1 MAAFFETPQGAAL
14 LRRIFVAAV
23 VTLTLIAPAGVRVVA
38 LFLKLASLDRYVACS
53 YSAVRRA
60 VQKIER
66 DVIVY
71 GDQER
76 ARLAATMAPKKITL
90 ALDET
95 FHPKICLVGIEP
107 VSGFI
112 LAEEYAATRDQLQW
126 AMTLGAAKDGLNVE
140 IVQATSDEARGIVS
154 LVEQEM
160 GHHSPD
166 VFHVQREICKGTAA
180 PLAAAVRRAD
190 AALSAARE
198 EHATIVLEKD
208 VYWGGARGAG
218 RPPAFDD
225 RIAHA
230 KVIEE
235 SADRALVVAKEH
247 RHAMRDV
254 VKGIAGAYHPVDLAS
269 GAARAA
275 SVVAADLDGL
285 FQRARELVVSASLP
299 ERCTK
304 AVEKAARVM
313 GAMVATISFFHR
325 VVDERIAALAAPDDV
340 KDLVLRA
347 LVASLYLA
355 RAAGKASTAEA
366 RARIQAVSR
375 SLREFVEGAAAWL
388 ALDRAVRDSL
398 LKVAVDCADLFQ
410 RSSSCV
416 EGRNGRLSLHHH
428 GLHALSTTKLKA
440 LTVVHN
446 YFLTRSDE
454 TTAAE
459 RFFGSPPADL
469 FTWLVERVD
478 GPPRPAAQRRK
489 PAASAG

>member
-14 LRRIFVAAV
+14 LRRVFVAAV
-23 VTLTLIAPAGVRVVA
+23 VVLTLITPAGIRVVG
-38 LFLKLASLDRYVACS
+38 LFLKLASLDHYVACS
-53 YSAVRRA
+53 YGALRRA
-60 VQKIER
+60 ARKIER
-66 DVIVY
+66 DVIEH
-71 GDQER
+71 GDRER
-76 ARLAATMAPKKITL
+76 ARLAATMTPKKITL

-112 LAEEYAATRDQLQW
+112 LAEEYAPTRDQRQW
-126 AMTLGAAKDGLNVE
+126 AATLCAAKDGLKVQV
-140 IVQATSDEARGIVS
+140 VQATSDEARGIVS
-154 LVEQEM
+154 LVEKTM

-180 PLAAAVRRAD
+180 PLAAAERRAD
-190 AALSAARE
+190 AALSAAGE
-198 EHATIVLEKD
+198 EHRTIVVEKD
-208 VYWGGARGAG
+208 VYWGGARGPG

-225 RIAHA
+225 RIERA
-230 KVIEE
+230 KVMKENAE
-235 SADRALVVAKEH
+235 KALALAKDH
-247 RHAMRDV
+247 RNAMRDV
-254 VKGIAGAYHPVDLAS
+254 VKGIGGAYHPVDLAT
-269 GAARAA
+269 GAARDAT
-275 SVVAADLDGL
+275 VVSADLAGL
-285 FQRARELVVSASLP
+285 FQRARELVASASLP

-325 VVDERIAALAAPDDV
+325 VVAERIAALATPDDV
-340 KDLVLRA
+340 KELVLRA
-347 LVASLYLA
+347 LVPSIYLA
-355 RAAGKASTAEA
+355 RAARKAPTAQE
-366 RARIQAVSR
+366 RARIQMVSR
-375 SLREFVEGAAAWL
+375 SLRESVEGAAAWL

-398 LKVAVDCADLFQ
+398 LRVALDCADIFQ

-446 YFLTRSDE
+446 FFLTRSDD

-469 FTWLVERVD
+469 FTWLVERTD
-478 GPPRPAAQRRK
+478 GPARPAARRRK
-489 PAASAG
+489 PGSSA